1 MINFVKKDKQ
11 KHIKNVN
18 PNFIKNRFDFM
29 YNGAYELV
37 EITEDNEKY
46 YVPLHLYG
54 DTVRPG
60 IYLTPISQKSFDA
73 LIEFIFNYYK
83 DVNNIKIVHSLN
95 SYNGISQSSN
105 YVIDLPETEDEYLAL
120 LGKKTRLHIK
130 QYIKYIHRDF
140 DVKLEVFDKDIPTKI
155 VSEYYKFKQQTIG
168 HKYKEPE
175 QDYIKSYNITKA
187 IALYLNN
194 KIAAIS
200 FISDIPEEECKNV
213 YYENFSYDKTY
224 SKYSLGTLITYFTI
238 KFLIENKYD
247 KFYLGGGDY
256 LYKKNLSTRKFI
268 TYDGIIKRQFKFKQK
283 LQILMKSIF
292 SYTKDYDFYTLYLL
306 GIKIKKRIKRYN
318 CPLEINK
325 NTKCLMVAP
334 HPDDEIIGAGALMIK
349 YSNNFDCICMCSSGI
364 SDNDDID
371 EAKQKSDI
379 RIAEFNR
386 VMERVGIKNHWIFEI
401 FGTHFRF
408 DKEMMG
414 MLDDYCKVL
423 DLKQYDYIFLPHPK
437 DGHHEH
443 KFVTNKLFKK
453 IAKKIGYNPNTK
465 IVFYEV
471 WADMKN
477 PNVFFDTS
485 KDGYLYGKDCA
496 KQYQYA
502 NSKLLGSNDY
512 TLLDWKYE
520 ILSMY
525 ESQWQKESMFIV
537 QSMRTKCL
545 NNGQNPIWNFKVLNI
560 KNIL

>member
-1 MINFVKKDKQ
+1 MITFVKHNKYNLIKDFANKYENITWQ
-11 KHIKNVN
+11 
-18 PNFIKNRFDFM
+18 DLDL
-29 YNGAYELV
+29 YELISV
-37 EITEDNEKY
+37 NYDNEDY
-46 YVPLHLYG
+46 
-54 DTVRPG
+54 
-60 IYLTPISQKSFDA
+60 IIPILLNVFEVQVFIDKVLSDELKNE
-73 LIEFIFNYYK
+73 INEFIF
-83 DVNNIKIVHSLN
+83 VHFQDADIIEYIDLN
-95 SYNGISQSSN
+95 S
-105 YVIDLPETEDEYLAL
+105 
-120 LGKKTRLHIK
+120 
-130 QYIKYIHRDF
+130 
-140 DVKLEVFDKDIPTKI
+140 
-155 VSEYYKFKQQTIG
+155 
-168 HKYKEPE
+168 
-175 QDYIKSYNITKA
+175 
-187 IALYLNN
+187 
-194 KIAAIS
+194 
-200 FISDIPEEECKNV
+200 KNV
-213 YYENFSYDKTY
+213 IKVNREKNL
-224 SKYSLGTLITYFTI
+224 KYL
-238 KFLIENKYD
+238 
-247 KFYLGGGDY
+247 
-256 LYKKNLSTRKFI
+256 KKNILRFAQNNRFWYVKFFGNI
-268 TYDGIIKRQFKFKQK
+268 
-283 LQILMKSIF
+283 
-292 SYTKDYDFYTLYLL
+292 
-306 GIKIKKRIKRYN
+306 IKIKKASKNCLIKITNDTR
-318 CPLEINK
+318 
-325 NTKCLMVAP
+325 CLMIAP

-349 YSNNFDCICMCSSGI
+349 YSNNFDCICMCSSGV
-364 SDNDDID
+364 SDDDDIE

-401 FGTHFRF
+401 FGTYFRF

-502 NSKLLGSNDY
+502 NSKLLGTNENS
-512 TLLDWKYE
+512 LLDWKYE